1 VLGRRSFI
9 LFISKML
16 TAALAYVGLFF
27 ITRYLEKD
35 IYGTVTAAM
44 ALVTTFNAVAD
55 LGFGSAHI
63 KRMSEGCDPNQC
75 ISTFAFIKLVLTG
88 LMVLLILF
96 SIFVWTYLLGNTL
109 SDTSM
114 DIILLFILYQVLYN
128 ISGIATTT
136 FQARMEMAKMPLV
149 TLVDPLIRVPLIIFV
164 SLNYMGT
171 VELSIAY
178 VFGAVAV
185 LITALYLLFR
195 ENIKWTRP
203 VLLRS
208 YYTFALPLLV
218 ITIISTVSGSADKL
232 LITFFWTTDDVGL
245 YAAPAVFL
253 GVFATIASAVSTLT
267 FPSFSKLHKEGK
279 LAQIRSL
286 SKQAERYI
294 FMVGLPITILIMM
307 FPHEVCE
314 VLLGPKYVDSGK
326 AISIMVA
333 TTFITM
339 INAVHGSQIIA
350 VGRTDISARITI
362 FTVVINITLM
372 LLFIPSYGLGLSFV
386 GAALALLIGNII
398 GFVIVRYTVF
408 HLTGTSTNL
417 RLVLQILAG
426 MAAAAA
432 MYALGIFLIIDR
444 WYTLALFGLV
454 AFAVFLGALTLLKEF
469 TRKDID
475 FFLELVNVKKMFSYI
490 SEELKSK

>member
-1 VLGRRSFI
+1 
-9 LFISKML
+9 ML
-16 TAALAYVGLFF
+16 SAALAYVGLFF
-27 ITRYLEKD
+27 ITRYLEND

-44 ALVTTFNAVAD
+44 ALVATFNAVAD
-55 LGFGSAHI
+55 LGFSSAHV

-75 ISTFAFIKLVLTG
+75 ISTFTFIKLVLTG
-88 LMVLLILF
+88 LMVALTLS
-96 SIFVWTYLLGNTL
+96 SIFVWTTLLGNTL

-114 DIILLFILYQVLYN
+114 NIILLFVLYQVLYDL
-128 ISGIATTT
+128 SSIATTT

-164 SLNYMGT
+164 SLNYMGV

-185 LITALYLLFR
+185 FIAALYLMLR
-195 ENIKWTRP
+195 EKIKWTRP

-208 YYTFALPLLV
+208 YFNFALPLLI
-218 ITIISTVSGSADKL
+218 ITIIGAVSGSADKL
-232 LITFFWTTDDVGL
+232 LITFFWTTDDVSL

-253 GVFATIASAVSTLT
+253 GVFATISTAVSTLT
-267 FPSFSKLHKEGK
+267 FPSFSKLHKEGN
-279 LAQIRSL
+279 LAEIRSL

-294 FMVGLPITILIMM
+294 AMIGLPITILIIM
-307 FPHEVCE
+307 FPYEVCE

-326 AISIMVA
+326 AISIMAA

-339 INAVHGSQIIA
+339 INAVHSSQIIA

-362 FTVVINITLM
+362 FTVVINIALM

-386 GAALALLIGNII
+386 GAAMALLIGNLI
-398 GFVIVRYTVF
+398 GFVIVRYVVYR
-408 HLTGTSTNL
+408 LTGTSPNV
-417 RLVLQILAG
+417 RLALQMVAG
-426 MAAAAA
+426 IATAVVI
-432 MYALGIFLIIDR
+432 YILGIFLVIDR
-444 WYTLALFGLV
+444 WYTLALFGMV
-454 AFAVFLGALTLLKEF
+454 AFAVFLVSLALLKEF

-475 FFLELVNVKKMFSYI
+475 YFLEMVNVKKMLSYI
-490 SEELKSK
+490 KEDLKSK